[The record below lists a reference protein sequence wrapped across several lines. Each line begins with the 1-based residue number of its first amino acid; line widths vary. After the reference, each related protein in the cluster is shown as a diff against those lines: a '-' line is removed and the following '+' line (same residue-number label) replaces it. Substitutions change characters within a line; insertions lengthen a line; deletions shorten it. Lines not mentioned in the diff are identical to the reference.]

1 MSLDA
6 SQEVSIYALFVR
18 SLTLSQAIQEIDL
31 KVLEMKTECLQIP
44 VVVSMHYSDG
54 QLLCTTG
61 NGLFYLFSVCNPGDC
76 RSLL

>member
-1 MSLDA
+1 M
-6 SQEVSIYALFVR
+6 YALFVR
-18 SLTLSQAIQEIDL
+18 SLTLRQAIQEIDL
-31 KVLEMKTECLQIP
+31 KVLEMKTECPQIP